1 MVSESFKNVASV
13 GTISVP
19 TSGAAVSTSASAL
32 TLTVSYNATSQS
44 WTVSDGTRSRTFGPG
59 DIDATQSNS
68 AITTYKV
75 VSGNTTE
82 FLSLT
87 TTGTAA
93 GQTRYVGA
101 GIWQRQVNGTGTID
115 GRISAFAY
123 GVQTPNAS
131 LPRTGAASFDVKL
144 LGARTFSTNIYAL
157 GGTGKLS
164 VDFLSGG
171 IAGKGFYDETDVQ
184 TNVTARG
191 YNWSAFALLS
201 KSANSFL
208 GQLTLG
214 SAGTGELHGTF
225 FGPNAEE
232 VGAAFSQNPNSDVAA
247 TGVIYGA
254 RGTTPVN
261 TSTSLDTPATD
272 QFYQPL
278 SASAKGT
285 LDGAGN
291 LSSVAAGSGLS
302 SVHQGEN
309 GSPLV
314 FYGTDGRI
322 MWQPTRASNVS
333 LSYEF
338 YTSGDYLRAG
348 ILTDRRSSV
357 GQIDA
362 FVYGF
367 PTTNAATPRTGSAA
381 FNVFLNG
388 GIMANGAKIQ
398 GVNGNGSINVNF
410 QSGAISTLGAYTVGN
425 AIPGTGAGLP
435 GTQSDSGNWSG
446 SGTLSASANAFT
458 GNIAFDGS
466 TDYSGTLTGKLFGP
480 AAEQVGAVVQA
491 SSAAGAVMAAT
502 LAGGRGSDSTAS
514 QSGLAGLTTTTVLN
528 GSDAQ
533 YYFTPSLSP
542 AEQALLDSNIEVT
555 YNPTDKS
562 YVLTSKTT
570 GVNFGG
576 AAQLSQTLAAADL
589 KTAESSSTFDVY
601 RGADYT
607 ARVFKFGS
615 GNPSIA
621 LTYASFAEVVRTDTV
636 DGRQVTTHY
645 YVPFGGLTPSFQIPR
660 TGSATYS
667 GVVYGYGRN
676 GATQREASLSG
687 TSTFTADFAAGT
699 GSAVLALTATDVSNN
714 AASSLGSFTYSGSLA
729 GNCPGCGVGNTFSL
743 RGSGTD
749 VLSTSFL
756 NGMFFGA
763 NAAEWGGSFLLQLS
777 PLGGQQSIYT
787 GVTVGKKN

>member
-1 MVSESFKNVASV
+1 MA
-13 GTISVP
+13 
-19 TSGAAVSTSASAL
+19 
-32 TLTVSYNATSQS
+32 LTVSYNATNRS

-68 AITTYKV
+68 AITTYKF

-101 GIWQRQVNGTGTID
+101 GIWQRQVNGSTTID
-115 GRISAFAY
+115 GRISSFAY
-123 GVQTPNAS
+123 GVQTPNGS

-171 IAGKGFYDETDVQ
+171 IAGSGFYDETDVQ
-184 TNVTARG
+184 TNITARG
-191 YNWSAFALLS
+191 YNWNAFALLS

-214 SAGTGELHGTF
+214 SAGTGELHGAF
-225 FGPNAEE
+225 FGPNADE

-261 TSTSLDTPATD
+261 TSTSLDSPATD

-291 LSSVAAGSGLS
+291 LSSVAAGNGIA
-302 SVHQGEN
+302 SVHQGAN

-314 FYGTDGRI
+314 FYGSDGRI
-322 MWQPTRASNVS
+322 MWQPTKASNTS
-333 LSYEF
+333 LAYDF
-338 YTSGDYLRAG
+338 YTSSDYLRAG
-348 ILTDRRSSV
+348 ILTDRRSSL

-367 PTTNAATPRTGSAA
+367 ATTNAATPRTGSAA
-381 FNVFLNG
+381 FNVALNG
-388 GIMANGAKIQ
+388 GLMANGAKIQ
-398 GVNGNGSINVNF
+398 GVNGTGSVNVNF
-410 QSGAISTLGAYTVGN
+410 QTGAISTIGAYTIGN
-425 AIPGTGAGLP
+425 GIPATGGAWP
-435 GTQSDSGNWSG
+435 GTQADAGNWSG
-446 SGTLSASANAFT
+446 NATLSSSANAFN
-458 GNIAFDGS
+458 GSIAFDGA
-466 TDYSGTLTGKLFGP
+466 TDYNGTLSGKFFGP

-491 SSAAGAVMAAT
+491 SSTGGAVMAAT
-502 LAGGRGSDSTAS
+502 LAGGRGSDGTAS
-514 QSGLAGLTTTTVLN
+514 QSGLAGLTTTTVLTGN
-528 GSDAQ
+528 DSQ
-533 YYFTPSLSP
+533 YYVVNGLSP
-542 AEQALLDSNIEVT
+542 AEQALLDTNVEVT
-555 YNPTDKS
+555 YNPTNKS

-570 GVNFGG
+570 GTNFGN
-576 AAQLSQTLAAADL
+576 AVQLSQTLAAADY
-589 KTAESSSTFDVY
+589 KAAESTSTFDVY

-607 ARVFKFGS
+607 ARVFKVGS

-621 LTYASFAEVVRTDTV
+621 LTYTSFAEVVRTDTV
-636 DGRQVTTHY
+636 DGRQVATHY

-660 TGSATYS
+660 TGSASYS

-699 GSAVLALTATDVSNN
+699 GSAVLALTATDVGNN
-714 AASSLGSFTYSGSLA
+714 ATSSLGNFTYSGSLA
-729 GNCPGCGVGNTFSL
+729 GNCPGCGVGNTFTL
-743 RGSGTD
+743 RGTGTD

-763 NAAEWGGSFLLQLS
+763 NAAEWGGSFLLQLN
-777 PLGGQQSIYT
+777 PLGGQQSIYS

>member
-1 MVSESFKNVASV
+1 MA
-13 GTISVP
+13 
-19 TSGAAVSTSASAL
+19 
-32 TLTVSYNATSQS
+32 LTVSYNATNRS

-68 AITTYKV
+68 AITTYKF

-93 GQTRYVGA
+93 GQTRFVGA
-101 GIWQRQVNGTGTID
+101 GIWQRQVNGSTTID
-115 GRISAFAY
+115 GRISSFAY
-123 GVQTPNAS
+123 GVQTPNGT

-171 IAGKGFYDETDVQ
+171 IAGSGFYDETDVQ

-191 YNWSAFALLS
+191 YNWNAFALLS

-214 SAGTGELHGTF
+214 SAGTGELHGAF

-261 TSTSLDTPATD
+261 TSTSLASPSTD

-278 SASAKGT
+278 SASVKGT
-285 LDGAGN
+285 LDGAGY
-291 LSSVAAGSGLS
+291 LSAVGAGSGLA

-314 FYGTDGRI
+314 FYGSDGRI
-322 MWQPTRASNVS
+322 MWQPTKAGQVG
-333 LSYEF
+333 LTYDF
-338 YTSGDYLRAG
+338 YTSSDYLRAG
-348 ILTDRRSSV
+348 ILTDRQSSI

-367 PTTNAATPRTGSAA
+367 ATANSSTPRTGTAA
-381 FNVFLNG
+381 FNVSLNG
-388 GIMANGAKIQ
+388 GILANGSKIS
-398 GVNGNGSINVNF
+398 GVNGNGSFNVNF
-410 QSGAISTLGAYTVGN
+410 QTGAVSTLGAYTVGN
-425 AIPGTGAGLP
+425 AIPGTSAGLP
-435 GTQSDSGNWSG
+435 GTQSDAGNWSG
-446 SGTLSASANAFT
+446 NATLSSSANAFNGDIT
-458 GNIAFDGS
+458 FDGT
-466 TDYSGTLTGKLFGP
+466 TDYNGTLTGKFFGP
-480 AAEQVGAVVQA
+480 AGEQIGAVVQA
-491 SSAAGAVMAAT
+491 NSSGGAVMAAT

-528 GSDAQ
+528 GNDSQ
-533 YYFTPSLSP
+533 YYVVNGLSP
-542 AEQALLDSNIEVT
+542 AEQALLDTNVEVT
-555 YNPTDKS
+555 YNPTNKS

-570 GVNFGG
+570 GTNFGN
-576 AAQLSQTLAAADL
+576 AVQLSQTLAAADY
-589 KTAESSSTFDVY
+589 KAAESTSTFDVY

-621 LTYASFAEVVRTDTV
+621 LTYTSFAEVVRTDTV
-636 DGRQVTTHY
+636 DGRQVATHY

-660 TGSATYS
+660 TGSASYS

-699 GSAVLALTATDVSNN
+699 GSAVLALTATDVGNN
-714 AASSLGSFTYSGSLA
+714 ATSSLGNFTYSGSLA

-743 RGSGTD
+743 RGTGTD

-763 NAAEWGGSFLLQLS
+763 NAAEWGGSFLLQLN
-777 PLGGQQSIYT
+777 PPGGQQSIYS